1 MIRLLLAV
9 ACLFAEQAYAE
20 STDKVDASS
29 HWAFQPILSPKL
41 PPTRTKDWVKNE
53 IDAFILHRLEKSG
66 ITPPER
72 ASGKALRRRLH
83 YALIGLPP
91 RNLEPV
97 PDLNKEIERLLESP
111 HYGEKWGRHW
121 LGVSAAMPILTDW
134 MKIWPMLMHG
144 VTGMRLRTVSMQAFL
159 STISSSSRLQEIFWP
174 KGSS

>member
-66 ITPPER
+66 ISHRRELPAKFSGVDCTTP
-72 ASGKALRRRLH
+72 
-83 YALIGLPP
+83 
-91 RNLEPV
+91 
-97 PDLNKEIERLLESP
+97 
-111 HYGEKWGRHW
+111 
-121 LGVSAAMPILTDW
+121 
-134 MKIWPMLMHG
+134 
-144 VTGMRLRTVSMQAFL
+144 
-159 STISSSSRLQEIFWP
+159 
-174 KGSS
+174 